1 MIRIGALSNIPG
13 ERGENIQDAVTSE
26 LNEIVATLEA
36 IRGVEYTE
44 FIVPV
49 ATMIVNTKQMV
60 SLIASLI
67 SSEADRRFL
76 DMMVLAISQQTMEL
90 VIARARAFVE
100 QHPEHKLGTMPKFL
114 DAFEKDSESIIRK
127 IEEYKEGK
135 GK

>member
-13 ERGENIQDAVTSE
+13 ERGENLQDAVTSE
-26 LNEIVATLEA
+26 LNEIVSTLEA
-36 IRGVEYTE
+36 IHGTEYTE

-60 SLIASLI
+60 SLIAGLVSTD
-67 SSEADRRFL
+67 ADRLFL
-76 DMMVLAISQQTMEL
+76 NMMVMAITQQTMEL
-90 VIARARAFVE
+90 VLARARAFVE

-114 DAFEKDSESIIRK
+114 EAFENDSESIIRK